1 MWAPC
6 GLGTIRLV
14 ELRKGITSYP
24 NLGLEHG
31 DSGGK
36 SLDE

>member
-1 MWAPC
+1 MWSPR

-14 ELRKGITSYP
+14 ELRKGITSDP
-24 NLGLEHG
+24 DLGLEHG

-36 SLDE
+36 SLAE

>member
-1 MWAPC
+1 MWSPR

-14 ELRKGITSYP
+14 ELQKGINSYP
-24 NLGLEHG
+24 DLGLEHG